1 MILLFGDYIL
11 IELFLFHTEII
22 LFHTES
28 TEITELPVLWQY
40 FTLSLE
46 STELSLGASPA
57 TGCAVLAPM
66 VLRSHCASRH
76 DEVYDKICGFKF
88 FCVHFLLIRIR
99 VNLCVFCEFCVR
111 LS

>member
-46 STELSLGASPA
+46 STELSLGAEA
-57 TGCAVLAPM
+57 LRLAA
-66 VLRSHCASRH
+66 RC
-76 DEVYDKICGFKF
+76 
-88 FCVHFLLIRIR
+88 
-99 VNLCVFCEFCVR
+99 
-111 LS
+111 